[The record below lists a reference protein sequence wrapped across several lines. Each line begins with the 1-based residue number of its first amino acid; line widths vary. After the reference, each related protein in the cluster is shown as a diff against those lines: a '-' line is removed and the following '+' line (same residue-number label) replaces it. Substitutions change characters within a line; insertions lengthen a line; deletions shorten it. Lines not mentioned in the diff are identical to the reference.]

1 MEILVV
7 YSEYSKRCKKFIE
20 QLQSDSIID
29 ANKMN
34 KLCIDCPAVR
44 EAILKQE
51 NVIIKRVPAVLVKS
65 TTDTIDVYEGKT
77 AFEWL
82 QAFSDQL
89 YDQLY
94 KQQEEAELLA
104 QQQQDEIEERIRLEA
119 EALAEEKLQAAQAQA
134 QSQAQ
139 SQGAQSPSSQQKTSI
154 KQQARMIE
162 QDRRQEIVFDENQ
175 PKADFGETHVTQIK
189 SDTSNSSR
197 VSDIVKNME
206 REREL
211 EMAHIKKTLPPPQM

>member
-20 QLQSDSIID
+20 QLQTDSIID

-44 EAILKQE
+44 DAILKQE
-51 NVIIKRVPAVLVKS
+51 NVILKKVPAVLVKS

-119 EALAEEKLQAAQAQA
+119 EALAEEKLQAVQASQT
-134 QSQAQ
+134 SQA
-139 SQGAQSPSSQQKTSI
+139 SQSPSSQQKTSI